1 MTSMLQSWRDECV
14 GLWDKAATCRIEI
27 MQWQIDWFSGVCLS
41 PVACATVIALAVM
54 LSACGQDNHYVAP
67 PPPKVGVAVPV
78 KQKVTRYLEATGYSS
93 AINTTNLVARVQGFL
108 QKINYKDGDQ
118 VKEGATLFII
128 EPEPYKLR
136 LEQARAAEAGA
147 QATLKQAEAEYE
159 RQAELA
165 TRQVASKQALDNATA
180 NRDSARARLKQ
191 AEVDTAQAALN
202 LGYTEVKAPF
212 DGIVT
217 ARLVS
222 LGELVG
228 ANGPTQLATIV
239 QTAPIYVNFNI
250 NEQEALNIRADMRR
264 LGITPEELKQYPIE
278 VGLQTDQGYP
288 YRGTLNYVSPS
299 IDRATG
305 TLAVRAILPNPD
317 QVLVPGNFV
326 RVRVGAADEHES
338 LLVPDTALG
347 SDQGGRY
354 LMVLDQNNTVEQRKV
369 TIGPRVGDLRV
380 IESGLKP
387 DDRIVIAGILRA
399 IPGQKVDPQ
408 LETAAATPA
417 AGTGARQL

>member
-1 MTSMLQSWRDECV
+1 
-14 GLWDKAATCRIEI
+14 
-27 MQWQIDWFSGVCLS
+27 
-41 PVACATVIALAVM
+41 
-54 LSACGQDNHYVAP
+54 
-67 PPPKVGVAVPV
+67 
-78 KQKVTRYLEATGYSS
+78 
-93 AINTTNLVARVQGFL
+93 
-108 QKINYKDGDQ
+108 

-228 ANGPTQLATIV
+228 ANGPTQLATIGMIAS
-239 QTAPIYVNFNI
+239 TC
-250 NEQEALNIRADMRR
+250 
-264 LGITPEELKQYPIE
+264 
-278 VGLQTDQGYP
+278 
-288 YRGTLNYVSPS
+288 
-299 IDRATG
+299 
-305 TLAVRAILPNPD
+305 LAV
-317 QVLVPGNFV
+317 
-326 RVRVGAADEHES
+326 
-338 LLVPDTALG
+338 LLVPPFFVVAQHFEEWRRAHTGPSPA
-347 SDQGGRY
+347 RRPA
-354 LMVLDQNNTVEQRKV
+354 EQ
-369 TIGPRVGDLRV
+369 
-380 IESGLKP
+380 
-387 DDRIVIAGILRA
+387 
-399 IPGQKVDPQ
+399 
-408 LETAAATPA
+408 
-417 AGTGARQL
+417 